1 MQTLAGAQHKHEH
14 DTRVLSAKAALQ
26 PLQHIREQSA
36 QPRRQ
41 LPDLG
46 AQRLEDAVRP
56 QLLTRHRQVEGVDG
70 VPLARDQLHLI
81 VEGRLVET
89 LAVAGQ

>member
-1 MQTLAGAQHKHEH
+1 
-14 DTRVLSAKAALQ
+14 
-26 PLQHIREQSA
+26 
-36 QPRRQ
+36 
-41 LPDLG
+41 
-46 AQRLEDAVRP
+46 VRP